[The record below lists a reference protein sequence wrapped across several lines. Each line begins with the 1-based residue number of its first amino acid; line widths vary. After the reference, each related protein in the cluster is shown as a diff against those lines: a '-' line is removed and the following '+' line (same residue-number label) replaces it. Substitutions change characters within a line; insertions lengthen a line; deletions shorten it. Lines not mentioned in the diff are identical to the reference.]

1 MAALMNR
8 IEGKTVVITG
18 ATSGIGE
25 SCARLFAQ
33 RGANLILLARRE
45 ERLNALREEL
55 SGTGV
60 DVDVRVHDVRAQAL
74 ADELAANLRERG
86 VVPDI
91 LLNNAGLGRG
101 LATIQEGDI
110 EDWEEM
116 IDTNVK
122 GLLYMTRAI
131 LPLMVERDRGHVIN
145 IGSIAGRW
153 VYPAGNV
160 YNATKFAV
168 YALNEAMS
176 IDLVGTNIR
185 VSSIDP
191 GAVETEFSLVRFRGD
206 VERAEK
212 IYQGYT
218 PLTPDDVADAVCY
231 VANAP
236 PHVNVLQLVMMCTD
250 QRSPTVFHKESR

>member
-1 MAALMNR
+1 MNR
-8 IEGKTVVITG
+8 IEGKTAVITG

-25 SCARLFAQ
+25 SCARLFAE

-45 ERLNALREEL
+45 ERLNALRAEL

-60 DVDVRVHDVRAQAL
+60 DVDVRVHDVRDRAL
-74 ADELAANLRERG
+74 AEELAADLRERG
-86 VVPDI
+86 VVPDV

-131 LPLMVERDRGHVIN
+131 LPLMVERDQGHVIN

-153 VYPAGNV
+153 VYPGGNV
-160 YNATKFAV
+160 YSATKFAV

-176 IDLVGTNIR
+176 IDLVGTNVR
-185 VSSIDP
+185 VSSIEP
-191 GAVETEFSLVRFRGD
+191 GAVETEFSLVRFHGD
-206 VERAEK
+206 EERAEK

-218 PLTPDDVADAVCY
+218 PLTPDDVADAVFY

-250 QRSPTVFHKESR
+250 QRSATVFHKEGL

>member
-1 MAALMNR
+1 MTC
-8 IEGKTVVITG
+8 GTVP
-18 ATSGIGE
+18 SP
-25 SCARLFAQ
+25 
-33 RGANLILLARRE
+33 
-45 ERLNALREEL
+45 
-55 SGTGV
+55 
-60 DVDVRVHDVRAQAL
+60 
-74 ADELAANLRERG
+74 DELAADLRQRG

-101 LATIQEGDI
+101 LSTIQEGDI

-131 LPLMVERDRGHVIN
+131 LPLMVERDQGHVIN

-153 VYPAGNV
+153 VYPAGGV
-160 YNATKFAV
+160 YTATKFAV
-168 YALNEAMS
+168 HALNEAMS
-176 IDLVGTNIR
+176 IDLVGSNVR

-206 VERAEK
+206 EERAEK

-250 QRSPTVFHKESR
+250 QRSATVFHKESR

>member
-1 MAALMNR
+1 MNR
-8 IEGKTVVITG
+8 IEGKTAIVTG

-25 SCARLFAQ
+25 SCARLFAE

-45 ERLNALREEL
+45 ERLKALRDAL

-60 DVDVRVHDVRAQAL
+60 DVELRVHDVRDRFLASAL
-74 ADELAANLRERG
+74 AEDLKERG
-86 VVPDI
+86 ITPDI

-101 LATIQEGDI
+101 LGTVFEGDI

-131 LPLMVERDRGHVIN
+131 LPLMVEQDRGHVIN

-168 YALNEAMS
+168 HALNEAMS
-176 IDLVGTNIR
+176 IDLVGTNVR

-206 VERAEK
+206 EEKAEK
-212 IYQGYT
+212 IYEGYT
-218 PLTPDDVADAVCY
+218 PLTPEDVADAVCY

-236 PHVNVLQLVMMCTD
+236 PHVDVLQLVMMCTA
-250 QRSPTVFHKESR
+250 QRSATVFHKEIS

>member
-1 MAALMNR
+1 MNR
-8 IEGKTVVITG
+8 IEGKTAIVTG

-25 SCARLFAQ
+25 SCARLFAE

-45 ERLNALREEL
+45 ERLNALRDEL
-55 SGTGV
+55 SATGV
-60 DVDVRVHDVRAQAL
+60 DVELRVHDVRDRFLATAL
-74 ADELAANLRERG
+74 AEDLKERG
-86 VVPDI
+86 IIPDI
-91 LLNNAGLGRG
+91 LLNNAGLSRG
-101 LATIQEGDI
+101 LGTVFEGDI

-131 LPLMVERDRGHVIN
+131 LPLMVEQDRGHVIN

-168 YALNEAMS
+168 HALNEAMS
-176 IDLVGTNIR
+176 IDLVGTNVR

-206 VERAEK
+206 EEKAEK
-212 IYQGYT
+212 IYEGYT
-218 PLTPDDVADAVCY
+218 PLTPEDVADAVCY

-236 PHVNVLQLVMMCTD
+236 PHVDVLQLVMMCTA
-250 QRSPTVFHKESR
+250 QRSATVFHKEIS

>member
-1 MAALMNR
+1 MNR

-25 SCARLFAQ
+25 SCARLFAE

>member
-1 MAALMNR
+1 MNR
-8 IEGKTVVITG
+8 IDGKTVVITG

-25 SCARLFAQ
+25 SCARLFAE

-45 ERLNALREEL
+45 ERLNAIREEL
-55 SGTGV
+55 SRTRV
-60 DVDVRVHDVRAQAL
+60 DVAVRVHDVRDRAL
-74 ADELAANLRERG
+74 ADELAADLRERG

-91 LLNNAGLGRG
+91 LLNNAGLARG

-131 LPLMVERDRGHVIN
+131 LPLMVERDQGHVIN

-160 YNATKFAV
+160 YSATKFAV

-176 IDLVGTNIR
+176 IDLVDTNVR

-191 GAVETEFSLVRFRGD
+191 GAVETEFSLVRFSGD
-206 VERAEK
+206 EERAEK

-250 QRSPTVFHKESR
+250 QRSATVFHKESR

>member
-1 MAALMNR
+1 MNR

-25 SCARLFAQ
+25 SCARLFAE

-86 VVPDI
+86 AVPDI

-122 GLLYMTRAI
+122 GLLYMTRAL

-185 VSSIDP
+185 VSGIDP

-250 QRSPTVFHKESR
+250 QRSATVSHKESR

>member
-1 MAALMNR
+1 MNR
-8 IEGKTVVITG
+8 IEGKTAVITG

-25 SCARLFAQ
+25 SCARLFAE

-45 ERLNALREEL
+45 ERLNALREAL

-60 DVDVRVHDVRAQAL
+60 DVSVRVHDVRDRVL
-74 ADELAANLRERG
+74 ADELAADLRTRG
-86 VVPDI
+86 VLPDI
-91 LLNNAGLGRG
+91 LLNNAGLARG
-101 LATIQEGDI
+101 FATIQEGDI

-168 YALNEAMS
+168 HALNEAMS

-191 GAVETEFSLVRFRGD
+191 GAVETEFALVRFHGD
-206 VERAEK
+206 EERAKK

-250 QRSPTVFHKESR
+250 QRSATVFHKEGL

>member
-1 MAALMNR
+1 MNR
-8 IEGKTVVITG
+8 IESKTVVITG

-25 SCARLFAQ
+25 SCARLFAE

>member
-1 MAALMNR
+1 MNR
-8 IEGKTVVITG
+8 IEGKTAVITG

-25 SCARLFAQ
+25 SCARRFAE
-33 RGANLILLARRE
+33 RGAKLILLARRE

-55 SGTGV
+55 SGAGV
-60 DVDVRVHDVRAQAL
+60 DVEVRVHDVRDRAL
-74 ADELAANLRERG
+74 AEQLAKDLRTRG
-86 VVPDI
+86 AAPDI
-91 LLNNAGLGRG
+91 LVNNAGLGRG
-101 LATIQEGDI
+101 LGTIQEGDI

-122 GLLYMTRAI
+122 GLLYVTRAL
-131 LPLMVERDRGHVIN
+131 LPLMVERNQGHVIN

-168 YALNEAMS
+168 HALNEAMN
-176 IDLVGTNIR
+176 IDLVGTDIR

-191 GAVETEFSLVRFRGD
+191 GAVETEFALVRFHGD
-206 VERAEK
+206 AERAEK

-218 PLTPDDVADAVCY
+218 PLAPDDVADAVCY

-236 PHVNVLQLVMMCTD
+236 THVNVLQLVMMCTA
-250 QRSPTVFHKESR
+250 QRSATVFHKEIP

>member
-1 MAALMNR
+1 MNR
-8 IEGKTVVITG
+8 IDGKTVVITG

-25 SCARLFAQ
+25 SCAHLFAE

-45 ERLNALREEL
+45 ERLNAIREEL
-55 SGTGV
+55 SRTGV
-60 DVDVRVHDVRAQAL
+60 DVSVRVHDVRDRAL
-74 ADELAANLRERG
+74 ADELAADLRERG

-91 LLNNAGLGRG
+91 LLNNAGLARG

-131 LPLMVERDRGHVIN
+131 LPLMVERDQGHVIN

-160 YNATKFAV
+160 YSATKFAV

-176 IDLVGTNIR
+176 IDLVDTNVR

-191 GAVETEFSLVRFRGD
+191 GAVETEFSLVRFSGD
-206 VERAEK
+206 EERAEK
-212 IYQGYT
+212 IYQGYI

-250 QRSPTVFHKESR
+250 QRSATVFYKESR

>member
-1 MAALMNR
+1 MNR
-8 IEGKTVVITG
+8 LQDKTAIVTG

-25 SCARLFAQ
+25 ACARAFAE
-33 RGANLILLARRE
+33 RGVNLILLARRE
-45 ERLNALREEL
+45 ERLAALKAEL
-55 SGTGV
+55 DGKGV
-60 DVDVRVHDVRAQAL
+60 DVTTRVHDVRDRAL
-74 ADELAANLRERG
+74 ANELASDLAERG
-86 VVPDI
+86 VAPDI

-101 LATIQEGDI
+101 LAPIQEGDV

-131 LPLMVERDRGHVIN
+131 LPLMVERDQGHVIN

-168 YALNEAMS
+168 LALNEAMN
-176 IDLVGTNIR
+176 IDLAGTNVR
-185 VSSIDP
+185 VSSVDP
-191 GAVETEFSLVRFRGD
+191 GAVETEFSLVRFHGD
-206 VERAEK
+206 VERAAQT
-212 IYQGYT
+212 YRGYT
-218 PLTPDDVADAVCY
+218 PLKPEDVADAVCY

-236 PHVNVLQLVMMCTD
+236 PHVNVLQLMMMCTA
-250 QRSPTVFHKESR
+250 QRSATVFHKEGV

>member
-1 MAALMNR
+1 MNR

-212 IYQGYT
+212 TYQGYT

>member
-1 MAALMNR
+1 MNR
-8 IEGKTVVITG
+8 LQGKTAVVTG

-25 SCARLFAQ
+25 SCARLFAE
-33 RGANLILLARRE
+33 RGVNLVLLARRE
-45 ERLNALREEL
+45 TRLIALRDDL
-55 SGTGV
+55 SAAGV
-60 DVDVRVHDVRAQAL
+60 DVEIRVHDVRNRHL
-74 ADELAANLRERG
+74 ADELAADLRARG
-86 VVPDI
+86 VAPDI

-101 LATIQEGDI
+101 LGTIQQGDV

-153 VYPAGNV
+153 VYPDGNV

-176 IDLVGTNIR
+176 IDLVGTSVR

-191 GAVETEFSLVRFRGD
+191 GAVETEFSLVRFHGD
-206 VERAEK
+206 EEKAAK

-236 PHVNVLQLVMMCTD
+236 PHVNVLQMVMMCTA
-250 QRSPTVFHKESR
+250 QRSATIFHKESR

>member
-1 MAALMNR
+1 MNR
-8 IEGKTVVITG
+8 IEGKTAVITG
-18 ATSGIGE
+18 ATSGIGK
-25 SCARLFAQ
+25 SCARQFAE
-33 RGANLILLARRE
+33 RGANLVLLARRE
-45 ERLNALREEL
+45 ERLEALRDEL
-55 SGTGV
+55 SETGV
-60 DVDVRVHDVRAQAL
+60 NVEVRVHDVRDRTLANEL
-74 ADELAANLRERG
+74 ADDLKERG
-86 VVPDI
+86 IAPDI

-101 LATIQEGDI
+101 LGTIQEGDI

-131 LPLMVERDRGHVIN
+131 LPLMVERDQGHVIN
-145 IGSIAGRW
+145 IGSIAGLW

-168 YALNEAMS
+168 HALNEAMS
-176 IDLVGTNIR
+176 IDLVGTNVR

-191 GAVETEFSLVRFRGD
+191 GAVETEFSLVRFHGD
-206 VERAEK
+206 EERAEK

-218 PLTPDDVADAVCY
+218 PLAPDDVADAVCY

-236 PHVNVLQLVMMCTD
+236 PHVDILQLVMMCTA
-250 QRSPTVFHKESR
+250 QRSATVFHKEIP